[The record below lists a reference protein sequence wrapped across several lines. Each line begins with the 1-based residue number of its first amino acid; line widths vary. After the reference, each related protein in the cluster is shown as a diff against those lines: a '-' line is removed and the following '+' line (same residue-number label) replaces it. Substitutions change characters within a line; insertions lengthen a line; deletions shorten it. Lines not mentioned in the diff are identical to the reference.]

1 MPSSEEIELRFLK
14 DEIMDCSVYSK
25 LAEMETDS
33 KIKRLLHRLQ
43 SAEKRHVRIWRN
55 LLGTKARKDCKPALM
70 RLKVLEMVLVRKL
83 LGIAFVVKF
92 LERHEKEDLKK
103 YQKSLL
109 NKSASRS
116 YKRNV
121 REVIKDCV
129 IEEKEL
135 TKEADLYKG
144 DLEYTE
150 SIVLGLNDGLVE
162 ILAVVSGLAVIA
174 STNFAVVVAGLIT
187 GLSGTLSM
195 AGGVYLSAKSEGLVR
210 KGKNSTTSARKKAY
224 YAGSY
229 YFLGSLL
236 AVLPFIL
243 GIGGLQGIA
252 CSMALVSAA
261 LSVASAVI
269 AIISETSIR
278 KRTLEMVAISMGAAI
293 TMTLIGELTKIYFN
307 VRI

>member
-1 MPSSEEIELRFLK
+1 MELRFLK

-25 LAEMETDS
+25 LAEMETDA
-33 KIKRLLHRLQ
+33 KIRRLLRRLQ
-43 SAEKRHVRIWRN
+43 SAEKRHVQIWRN

-70 RLKVLEMVLVRKL
+70 RLKVFEMVIVRKL

-92 LERHEKEDLKK
+92 LERHEKDDLRK

-121 REVIKDCV
+121 REVIRDCIV
-129 IEEKEL
+129 EEKAL

-144 DLEYTE
+144 DLDYTE

-210 KGKNSTTSARKKAY
+210 KGKGVTSARKKAY

-236 AVLPFIL
+236 AVLPFIF

-278 KRTLEMVAISMGAAI
+278 RRTLEMVAISMGAAI

-307 VRI
+307 IRI